1 MITSLELD
9 CNSGLEL
16 GIQLNSVLLPL
27 CVGSLRLMDLGLSID
42 RFKADLILRRDGD
55 GSSMADID
63 VDDGGT

>member
-16 GIQLNSVLLPL
+16 GIPLNSVLPPL

-42 RFKADLILRRDGD
+42 RFMAYLVLRCDDD